1 MRNILNMKPKTSI
14 RSKLSGIPPA
24 IFIGTV
30 LVLLPIFTYITVA
43 NIHRQKQQ
51 HAKLLLEK
59 SAALAKSVEAGA
71 RAGLKGGYWGKRKLQ
86 NLLVETALQPDIQY
100 IAVTNT
106 NGRILAHNNPDR
118 IGEKHGQGLSLNQ
131 MLNDT
136 DLKWRLVT
144 LDETELFEGYGKFI
158 PTMRLFGPFQQSEM
172 RNGPHGSKS
181 FPNKDTQLEDTV
193 IFVGLDVSA
202 IKAAAK
208 SDLHQTIIMAT
219 VLLLICFSGIIFV
232 FMTHR
237 YRTTEASLSQE
248 IISSQR
254 LASIG
259 RLAAGVAH
267 EVRNPLSSIKGFAI
281 YLQQRFPDN
290 PEDQEMSHILIQEV
304 ERLNKVITQLLEIA
318 RPVTISGQ
326 TTLMHDFIKN
336 SLKLIEKKVA
346 QQQVQID
353 VDLSHEI
360 REARID
366 RDRMKQVMLNLYLN
380 ALDAMPKNGR
390 LKVILSKRVD
400 PTTPGHDTDVKMNR
414 EFLEIQV
421 VDNGKGIE
429 PIDLP
434 HIFDP
439 YFTTKNTGTGL
450 GLAIVYNIIKA
461 HEGKITAESNPGF
474 GTTITVLLPVSKP
487 YLRANHE

>member
-1 MRNILNMKPKTSI
+1 M
-14 RSKLSGIPPA
+14 
-24 IFIGTV
+24 
-30 LVLLPIFTYITVA
+30 LPIFTYITVT

-51 HAKLLLEK
+51 HTQLLLEK

-100 IAVTNT
+100 IAVTNSH
-106 NGRILAHNNPDR
+106 GRILAHNNPDR

-131 MLNDT
+131 LLNET

-144 LDETELFEGYGKFI
+144 RDETDLFEGYGKFI
-158 PTMRLFGPFQQSEM
+158 PTKRLFGQFQGHEIE
-172 RNGPHGSKS
+172 RGPHASKS
-181 FPNKDTQLEDTV
+181 LQNNDTQLEDTV

-202 IKAAAK
+202 IQAAGKA
-208 SDLHQTIIMAT
+208 DLHQTIIMAT
-219 VLLLICFSGIIFV
+219 ILLLICFSGIIFV
-232 FMTHR
+232 FMTQR
-237 YRTTEASLSQE
+237 YKTTEASLSQE
-248 IISSQR
+248 IIRNQR

-259 RLAAGVAH
+259 RVAAGVAH
-267 EVRNPLSSIKGFAI
+267 EVRNPLSSIKGFAT
-281 YLQQRFPDN
+281 YLQQRSPDN
-290 PEDQEMSHILIQEV
+290 PEDQEMSQILIQEV
-304 ERLNKVITQLLEIA
+304 DRLNKVITQLLEVA
-318 RPVTISGQ
+318 RPVSISGE
-326 TTLMHDFIKN
+326 TTLMHDFIKDT
-336 SLKLIEKKVA
+336 LKLIEKKA
-346 QQQVQID
+346 AEHRVQIE

-360 REARID
+360 REAHID

-380 ALDAMPKNGR
+380 ALDVMPENGR

-400 PTTPGHDTDVKMNR
+400 PITPGHDTGAEMNR

-421 VDNGKGIE
+421 VDSGKGIA

-434 HIFDP
+434 HVFDP

-461 HEGKITAESNPGF
+461 HGGKIKAESKPGL
-474 GTTITVLLPVSKP
+474 GSTVTVLLPLSKP
-487 YLRANHE
+487 